1 MVPGA
6 DLPQPR
12 TARQVRTNLHSKHFI
27 NYAGWRAPSFPNAS
41 LAFSPA
47 RPGRAQLH
55 SLRKNVGIGG
65 GNLGKARLEPR
76 RTSFSGTY
84 GTAWK
89 PCPFK
94 TPTRQSFSAAS
105 SVVPEVVKEAWLQP
119 LKLGSLD
126 PARPIHQGTKTS
138 PYAIIHSALESFR
151 VRISGFQLVVVAGL
165 CLSSALAQTPRKV
178 SPKEL
183 PPTAFKLISVKT
195 TGTQRY
201 KSEEIVAASG
211 LQIGQA
217 VSEDDFKKAARL
229 LNDTGAFSDVLY
241 SFQYSSEGTKL
252 ELQLHDVEPFV
263 PVRFDNLVWFSDQ
276 ELLDQLHAAVPLF
289 QGQLPVAGELAD
301 QVSNALQGLLIA
313 HKVQGEANY
322 LRAGPEDGP
331 VEAFVFTVVGPQI
344 HIRNIVFA
352 GAGEAELPLLESA
365 ARKLQGADFSRS
377 ILRTQED
384 KNFLPIYL
392 QRGYLKATF
401 GDAQAKV
408 VEGSPQETAVDVSF
422 PVDPGRQYKL
432 AEIEIGGHKSFSA
445 ETLRQLMH
453 AEMNQPA
460 NSVQLDTDIE
470 AMKKL
475 YGTRGYMAVGIR
487 PYMEMDD
494 ANSTVNYA
502 LRIQEGDVYSM
513 GDLDIRGLDSRM
525 SARLEDDWRLRGGD
539 PYDSSYPK
547 QFLDQEDK
555 EISVM
560 SDWDASVRESLNAKE
575 HTVDVTLRF
584 NQKPR

>member
-1 MVPGA
+1 VP
-6 DLPQPR
+6 L
-12 TARQVRTNLHSKHFI
+12 I
-27 NYAGWRAPSFPNAS
+27 
-41 LAFSPA
+41 
-47 RPGRAQLH
+47 
-55 SLRKNVGIGG
+55 
-65 GNLGKARLEPR
+65 
-76 RTSFSGTY
+76 
-84 GTAWK
+84 
-89 PCPFK
+89 
-94 TPTRQSFSAAS
+94 
-105 SVVPEVVKEAWLQP
+105 VKEAWLQP
-119 LKLGSLD
+119 LRLGLLE
-126 PARPIHQGTKTS
+126 PAPQIPQCTKTS
-138 PYAIIHSALESFR
+138 HYAIVHSALESFR
-151 VRISGFQLVVVAGL
+151 VRILGFQLVVSCL
-165 CLSSALAQTPRKV
+165 CLSSALAQTPRKP

-211 LQIGQA
+211 LQIGQV

-252 ELQLHDVEPFV
+252 ELQLHDAEPFV

-289 QGQLPVAGELAD
+289 QGRLPVGGELAD

-313 HKVQGEANY
+313 HNVQGEANY

-331 VEAFVFTVVGPQI
+331 VEAFVFTVAGPQI
-344 HIRNIVFA
+344 HIRNVVFT

-392 QRGYLKATF
+392 RQGFLKAAF

-408 VEGSPQETAVDVSF
+408 VEGSPRETAVDVTF

-432 AEIEIGGHKSFSA
+432 AAIEIAGYKSFSA
-445 ETLRQLMH
+445 ESLRALMRTQLG
-453 AEMNQPA
+453 EPA
-460 NSVQLDTDIE
+460 NAVQLDTDIE

-475 YGTRGYMAVGIR
+475 YGTRGYMAASIQ
-487 PYMEMDD
+487 PYPELDD
-494 ANSTVNYA
+494 TNSAVSYV
-502 LRIQEGDVYSM
+502 LRIQEGEVYSM
-513 GDLDIRGLDSRM
+513 GDLDIRGLDARTA
-525 SARLEDDWRLRGGD
+525 ARLEDDWKLLGGD

-547 QFLDQEDK
+547 QFLDREDK
-555 EISVM
+555 EISVL
-560 SDWDASVRESLNAKE
+560 SDWDASVRESLNQKE

>member
-1 MVPGA
+1 MQVWPSRQQGREGHNSTA
-6 DLPQPR
+6 CGKTSESAAGTLKGRGLSRAVHRFQGL
-12 TARQVRTNLHSKHFI
+12 TARLGSRGPSKLQ
-27 NYAGWRAPSFPNAS
+27 RA
-41 LAFSPA
+41 
-47 RPGRAQLH
+47 
-55 SLRKNVGIGG
+55 
-65 GNLGKARLEPR
+65 
-76 RTSFSGTY
+76 
-84 GTAWK
+84 
-89 PCPFK
+89 
-94 TPTRQSFSAAS
+94 SFSAAS

-126 PARPIHQGTKTS
+126 PAQPIHQRTKTS
-138 PYAIIHSALESFR
+138 PYAIIHSRLESFR

-344 HIRNIVFA
+344 HIRNIAFA

-408 VEGSPQETAVDVSF
+408 VEGSPQETAVDVTF

-432 AEIEIGGHKSFSA
+432 VEIEIGGYKSFSV

-460 NSVQLDTDIE
+460 NRVQLDTDIE

-494 ANSTVNYA
+494 TNSTVNYA

-547 QFLDQEDK
+547 QFLDREDK

>member
-1 MVPGA
+1 M
-6 DLPQPR
+6 
-12 TARQVRTNLHSKHFI
+12 
-27 NYAGWRAPSFPNAS
+27 
-41 LAFSPA
+41 
-47 RPGRAQLH
+47 
-55 SLRKNVGIGG
+55 
-65 GNLGKARLEPR
+65 
-76 RTSFSGTY
+76 
-84 GTAWK
+84 
-89 PCPFK
+89 
-94 TPTRQSFSAAS
+94 
-105 SVVPEVVKEAWLQP
+105 
-119 LKLGSLD
+119 
-126 PARPIHQGTKTS
+126 
-138 PYAIIHSALESFR
+138 
-151 VRISGFQLVVVAGL
+151 VVAGL
-165 CLSSALAQTPRKV
+165 CLSSALAQTARKP

-183 PPTAFKLISVKT
+183 PPSAFKLISVKT

-211 LQIGQA
+211 LQIGQV

-229 LNDTGAFSDVLY
+229 LSDTGAFSDVLY
-241 SFQYSSEGTKL
+241 SFQYSADGTKL
-252 ELQLHDVEPFV
+252 DLQLHDAEPFV

-289 QGQLPVAGELAD
+289 QGQLPVGGELAD

-313 HKVQGEANY
+313 HNLQGEANY

-331 VEAFVFTVVGPQI
+331 VEAFVFTVVGPLI
-344 HIRNIVFA
+344 HIRNIAFE
-352 GAGEAELPLLESA
+352 GAGEAELTLLESA
-365 ARKLQGADFSRS
+365 AKKLLGTDFSRS
-377 ILRTQED
+377 KLRTQED

-408 VEGSPQETAVDVSF
+408 VEGSPQETAVDVTF

-432 AEIEIGGHKSFSA
+432 AEIEIAGNKSFSA
-445 ETLRQLMH
+445 EKLRQLMH

-460 NSVQLDTDIE
+460 DRVQLDIDIE

-475 YGTRGYMAVGIR
+475 YGTRGYMAASIQ
-487 PYMEMDD
+487 PDTELDD
-494 ANSTVNYA
+494 TNSTVRYV
-502 LRIQEGDVYSM
+502 LRVQEGEVYSM
-513 GDLDIRGLDSRM
+513 GDLEIRGLDARM
-525 SARLEDDWRLRGGD
+525 AARLEDDWRLRGGD

-547 QFLDQEDK
+547 QFLDREDK

-560 SDWDASVRESLNAKE
+560 SDWDASVRESLNHNE